1 MFLGACGKS
10 KGAAS
15 ASSSRDSKST
25 SSSSS
30 STLDDL
36 AFLANG
42 DIDQSA
48 ETEGYPGEPA
58 RFLAFTRRFLGS
70 GVGTGVAFPGVQ
82 HIFSQVQYMVTSA
95 KI

>member
-1 MFLGACGKS
+1 M

-15 ASSSRDSKST
+15 ASSSSRSRDSSD
-25 SSSSS
+25 SSS

-36 AFLANG
+36 NFLANG

-48 ETEGYPGEPA
+48 ETEGYPGEPG
-58 RFLAFTRRFLGS
+58 RFVAFTRRFLGS

-82 HIFSQVQYMVTSA
+82 HIFSQVS
-95 KI
+95 KFWKNK